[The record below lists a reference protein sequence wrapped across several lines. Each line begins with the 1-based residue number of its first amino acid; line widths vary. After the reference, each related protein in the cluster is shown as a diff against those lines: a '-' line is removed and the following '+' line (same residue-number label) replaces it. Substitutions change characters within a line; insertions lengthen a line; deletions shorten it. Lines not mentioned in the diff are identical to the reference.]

1 VPFCKPDRGER
12 MERLKYLLFSS
23 LLIFLALIF
32 IPSCSG
38 TQVQKEPVRGV
49 YHRVKKGE
57 TVYSIARAYRI
68 KLQDLAEINDISDPN
83 LLEEGA
89 VIFIPEA
96 NQVID
101 DVMTYVKNLDAA
113 SKTPAKTD
121 GSDKIKGSAEIING
135 EKGKSS
141 METKPVT
148 DKKVD
153 TPAALPEKRQEA
165 KIEQRDELKPADATP
180 AIKLPDEKIEA
191 EPKAKPQ
198 VEEKEQIKLEKK
210 LFIWPVNGIVKT
222 RFGIQ
227 PNKTYHTWIKIVS
240 VVGTPVKAAASGTV
254 IFSSTFKAHFGET
267 IIIRHEKDFATV
279 YTHLKK
285 RYVKVDQNV
294 KKGENIALVGD
305 IDKNGDAYINFE
317 IRLQKKARNPLFFLP

>member
-1 VPFCKPDRGER
+1 
-12 MERLKYLLFSS
+12 LL
-23 LLIFLALIF
+23 F

-38 TQVQKEPVRGV
+38 TQVQKEPAKGV

-57 TVYSIARAYRI
+57 TAWSIARAYRI
-68 KLQDLAEINDISDPN
+68 KIQDLAEINDISDPN

-113 SKTPAKTD
+113 SKTAAKTE
-121 GSDKIKGSAEIING
+121 GSDKVNSSAEIING
-135 EKGKSS
+135 EKEKSAA
-141 METKPVT
+141 ETKPVT
-148 DKKVD
+148 DKKIE
-153 TPAALPEKRQEA
+153 TPAALSEKPQEA
-165 KIEQRDELKPADATP
+165 KIEQRDELKQADATP
-180 AIKLPDEKIEA
+180 AIKLPGEKIET
-191 EPKAKPQ
+191 EPKAKSR
-198 VEEKEQIKLEKK
+198 VEGKEEIELEKK
-210 LFIWPVNGIVKT
+210 LFIWPVNGRVKT

-240 VVGTPVKAAASGTV
+240 VAGTPVKAAASGTV
-254 IFSSTFKAHFGET
+254 IFSSAFKAYFGET
-267 IIIRHEKDFATV
+267 IIILHEKEFATV

-285 RYVKVDQNV
+285 RYVKIDQNV
-294 KKGENIALVGD
+294 KKGETIAFVGD
-305 IDKNGDAYINFE
+305 VDGNGDAYINFE